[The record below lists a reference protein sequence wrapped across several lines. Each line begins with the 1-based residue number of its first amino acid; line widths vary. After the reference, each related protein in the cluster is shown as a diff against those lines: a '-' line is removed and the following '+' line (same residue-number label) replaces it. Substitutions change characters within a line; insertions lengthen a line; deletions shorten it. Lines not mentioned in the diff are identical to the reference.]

1 MSWIVQGADWHGDGV
16 LFVMLGSVG
25 LLEWGISVVVFSVG
39 GGPWGGPFRGR
50 LLEIDLSKV
59 VVLRCRR

>member
-1 MSWIVQGADWHGDGV
+1 MVQGVDWHGGGV

-39 GGPWGGPFRGR
+39 EGPWVDRLGGGCWR
-50 LLEIDLSKV
+50 LV
-59 VVLRCRR
+59 